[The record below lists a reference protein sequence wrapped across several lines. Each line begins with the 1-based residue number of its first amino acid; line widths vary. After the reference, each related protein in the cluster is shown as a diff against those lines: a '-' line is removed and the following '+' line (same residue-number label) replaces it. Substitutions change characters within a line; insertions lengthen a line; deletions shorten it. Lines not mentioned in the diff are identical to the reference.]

1 MFFFAG
7 ARVGPFAGGFVWQAA
22 QKEKKKQKNNNFG
35 SKMPIRGGFFA
46 PFPVEGCQQC
56 RHNRAGGCPAQGVGR
71 VLLCCDG
78 LNRMSLHPDLASRLT
93 KGPFV
98 TLAKS
103 AAEVATATQGHRLN
117 VTFQMGKRAFKNF
130 KFLYV

>member
-1 MFFFAG
+1 M
-7 ARVGPFAGGFVWQAA
+7 GPFAGVFVWQAA
-22 QKEKKKQKNNNFG
+22 QKEKKEKNNFG
-35 SKMPIRGGFFA
+35 SKMPIIGGFFSR
-46 PFPVEGCQQC
+46 FPMEGCQQC

-71 VLLCCDG
+71 ELLCCDG

-98 TLAKS
+98 TQAKS

-117 VTFQMGKRAFKNF
+117 VQVTFQMGKRAFKNF
-130 KFLYV
+130 KFMYKDFLLWIF